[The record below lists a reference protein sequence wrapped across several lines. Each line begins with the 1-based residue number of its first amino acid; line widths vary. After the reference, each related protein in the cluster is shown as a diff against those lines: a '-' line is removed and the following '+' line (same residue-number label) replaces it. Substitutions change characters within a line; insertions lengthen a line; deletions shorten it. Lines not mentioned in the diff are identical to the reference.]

1 MSDFEDIKSYDKRG
15 FFGYL
20 VSIIIEKQIFFSTI
34 FKNSFFY
41 PLPLR
46 IFMFLFTIQCFFF
59 LNALFF
65 TEEYINKRYKSSK
78 NLNFIYILKNELTK
92 SIYASFCVLLIGKL
106 LTNFTTVAIDYT
118 KLQKSRTDKKYLIQM
133 KNLIFSI
140 KKKFIITIILIIVL
154 NFAFGYFLFIFCNVF
169 ENNQLSWVL
178 TTIISIII
186 NFIFPVLICLIIAV
200 MRFISLK
207 LNSMVILKI
216 SLCIYSII

>member
-1 MSDFEDIKSYDKRG
+1 MVKKVKPKPILVLFLLFVIICVILGCTWAYLESPVDKNDNKE
-15 FFGYL
+15 
-20 VSIIIEKQIFFSTI
+20 IEVTIESGTNSTQIA
-34 FKNSFFY
+34 N
-41 PLPLR
+41 
-46 IFMFLFTIQCFFF
+46 
-59 LNALFF
+59 
-65 TEEYINKRYKSSK
+65 
-78 NLNFIYILKNELTK
+78 ILKNELTK

-154 NFAFGYFLFIFCNVF
+154 NFTFGYFLFIFCNVF